1 MIQNRPDL
9 KFYLEEDRKALSI
22 AKPSLLGWIKNLF
35 IPSEIWIFEKRLR
48 YLEYY
53 HNTKGKNPLKW
64 GGEILCKIL
73 YRKQSL
79 KLGFSIPI
87 NVCSY
92 GLSIAHYGT
101 IVISAHANIGR
112 YCRIHAGVN
121 IGASAGR
128 PEAPTIGDNVYIGPG
143 AILFGAIKI
152 ANNCTIAANA
162 TVNKS
167 FGEQH
172 SVIAGT
178 PAKVVK
184 EGYQNWLEFNHVL
197 I

>member
-1 MIQNRPDL
+1 MIRNKAEQI
-9 KFYLEEDRKALSI
+9 FFLEEDRKALSVP
-22 AKPSLLGWIKNLF
+22 KLSFTSRIKEFFFPNQ
-35 IPSEIWIFEKRLR
+35 IWRFQKYLR
-48 YLEYY
+48 KLEYY
-53 HNTKGKNPLKW
+53 SNASICKPVKW
-64 GGEILCKIL
+64 GGKIW
-73 YRKQSL
+73 YKMRFRKQSL

-87 NVCSY
+87 NVCDY

-101 IVISAHANIGR
+101 IVISTNAHIGR
-112 YCRIHAGVN
+112 YCHIHAGVN
-121 IGASAGR
+121 IGASAGK

-143 AILFGAIKI
+143 AILFGNIRI

-167 FGEQH
+167 FDIER

-184 EGYQNWLEFNHVL
+184 EEYHNWLEFNNIQL
-197 I
+197 

>member
-1 MIQNRPDL
+1 M
-9 KFYLEEDRKALSI
+9 
-22 AKPSLLGWIKNLF
+22 
-35 IPSEIWIFEKRLR
+35 
-48 YLEYY
+48 
-53 HNTKGKNPLKW
+53 
-64 GGEILCKIL
+64 
-73 YRKQSL
+73 
-79 KLGFSIPI
+79 GFSIPI

-101 IVISAHANIGR
+101 IVISTHANIGR
-112 YCRIHAGVN
+112 YYRIHAGVN
-121 IGASAGR
+121 IGASAGVLK
-128 PEAPTIGDNVYIGPG
+128 PQPLGDNVYMGPG
-143 AILFGAIKI
+143 DILLGAIKI
-152 ANNCTIAANA
+152 ANNSTIAANA